1 MADIVIGLG
10 FGDEGKGLVTDY
22 LCRTTTRG
30 ENNAPTV
37 VRFSGGH
44 QAGHTVCVGDVRHVF
59 SNFGS
64 GTLRGARTYFKA
76 SCVIDP
82 IGIMNEYRILCEK
95 GVKPVLLID
104 PGCAIC
110 TPYDKYSN
118 EQDEE
123 MKEHG
128 TCGLGVYTTIRR
140 EKAGYHLQAEDMEFE
155 SVFKM
160 KLAMIQAWYEQR
172 FEVQVDMSLFNEAID
187 FIMDCQDIH
196 ITSSFEQLSCY
207 KIYEGSQGIM
217 LDERYGFFPHVTA
230 TKLLPN
236 GNKCQAE
243 NLYMVTRA
251 YCTRHGNG
259 PMPNN
264 DNQGIIVPDTETNQE
279 NKYQGKLRTCILDM
293 DMLKYAKSKVQ
304 RGVSWRNSTLVI
316 TCLDHLH
323 PYTDEQGKEHTGW
336 RLVDKGE
343 VKEFSSEKEFVEYI
357 ANKLWIS
364 RVLLS
369 HSPYS
374 DFIEEVAFERVSSA
388 TWGQCPSGCIIA
400 SSSTIKTLN
409 LSTAAR

>member
-1 MADIVIGLG
+1 MVDIVIGLG

-22 LCRTTTRG
+22 LCRTETRG

-44 QAGHTVCVGDVRHVF
+44 QAGHTVCVGDLRHVF

-64 GTLRGARTYFKA
+64 GTLRGARTYFKS

-82 IGIMNEYRILCEK
+82 IGIMNEYRILREK
-95 GVKPVLLID
+95 GAKPVLHID

-110 TPYDKYSN
+110 TPYDKYAN
-118 EQDEE
+118 EQNEE

-140 EKAGYHLQAEDMEFE
+140 EKAGYHLLVGDMEFE

-160 KLAMIQAWYEQR
+160 KLAMIRTWYEQ
-172 FEVQVDMSLFNEAID
+172 QSIAVDMSVFNEAIE
-187 FIMDCQDIH
+187 FIMDCHDIH
-196 ITSSFEQLSCY
+196 ITSAFELSSCHM
-207 KIYEGSQGIM
+207 IYEGSQGIM

-230 TKLLPN
+230 TPLLLKDEVN
-236 GNKCQAE
+236 EVE

-259 PMPNN
+259 PMPHN

-293 DMLKYAKSKVQ
+293 DMLRYAKSKVQ
-304 RGVSWRNSTLVI
+304 RKEPWRNSILVI

-323 PYTDEQGKEHTGW
+323 PFTDEHGKEHTGW
-336 RLVDKGE
+336 RLVDEGE

-357 ANKLWIS
+357 ADKLWNS

-374 DFIEEVAFERVSSA
+374 DFIEEYTFERKAPFSIKSA
-388 TWGQCPSGCIIA
+388 LGCIDA
-400 SSSTIKTLN
+400 SSRELYFTPP
-409 LSTAAR
+409 AARQ

>member
-1 MADIVIGLG
+1 MVDVVIGLG

-22 LCRTTTRG
+22 LCRTATRG
-30 ENNAPTV
+30 GNNAPTV

-64 GTLRGARTYFKA
+64 GTLRGARTYFKE
-76 SCVIDP
+76 SCIIDP

-95 GVKPVLLID
+95 GVKPVLHID

-110 TPYDKYSN
+110 TPYDKYAN

-128 TCGLGVYTTIRR
+128 TCGLGVYTTILR
-140 EKAGYHLQAEDMEFE
+140 EKRGYHLLVGDMEFKP
-155 SVFKM
+155 VFVL
-160 KLAMIQAWYEQR
+160 KLSLIQAWYNQ
-172 FEVQVDMSLFNEAID
+172 QLGAKVDMSLFNEAID
-187 FIMDCQDIH
+187 FIYDCQDIH
-196 ITSSFEQLSCY
+196 ITSAFELATPH
-207 KIYEGSQGIM
+207 IVYEGSQGIM
-217 LDERYGFFPHVTA
+217 LDEKYGFFPHVTA
-230 TKLLPN
+230 TPLLPKTN
-236 GNKCQAE
+236 AE
-243 NLYMVTRA
+243 GVDNLYMVTRA

-259 PMPNN
+259 PMPNK

-293 DMLKYAKSKVQ
+293 DMLRYAKSKVQ
-304 RGVSWRNSTLVI
+304 RGVSWYNSTLVI

-323 PYTDEQGKEHTGW
+323 PFTDERGKEHTGW
-336 RLVDKGE
+336 RLVDEGE
-343 VKEFSSEKEFVEYI
+343 VNEFSSEKEFVEYI
-357 ANKLWIS
+357 ANKLWIK

-374 DFIEEVAFERVSSA
+374 DFIEEAKIEEECISS
-388 TWGQCPSGCIIA
+388 GNSLSGFIIA
-400 SSSTIKTLN
+400 SNSATSNINTL
-409 LSTAAR
+409 TAAWQ